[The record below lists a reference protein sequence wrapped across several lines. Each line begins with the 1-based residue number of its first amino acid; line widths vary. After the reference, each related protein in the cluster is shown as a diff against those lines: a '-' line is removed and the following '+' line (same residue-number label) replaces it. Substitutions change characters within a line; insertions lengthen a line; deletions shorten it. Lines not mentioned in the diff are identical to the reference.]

1 MNDKLAS
8 ADLAC
13 WVPAAGPHAD
23 HRLKCRLVEGLDG
36 IPTLEGGFTLRDPRV
51 APKRFARAAK
61 ASPPVIADRIA
72 ITNSRSY
79 PRPIRC
85 SPCPH
90 WLPEPAW
97 VSPTAPGCVTHASS
111 RRADEVKRVCP
122 SGSDPPPALLALGP
136 VGFRLPYN
144 PGGVPKGAPT
154 MPVPELPPP
163 PFWFRLRG

>member
-13 WVPAAGPHAD
+13 WVPAAEPHAE
-23 HRLKCRLVEGLDG
+23 HRLKSRLVEGLDG
-36 IPTLEGGFTLRDPRV
+36 IPALEGGYTLRDPRV
-51 APKRFARAAK
+51 APKRLARAAK
-61 ASPPVIADRIA
+61 ASPPVIANRIA

-97 VSPTAPGCVTHASS
+97 GLPNGPGVRYARIKPPS
-111 RRADEVKRVCP
+111 R
-122 SGSDPPPALLALGP
+122 
-136 VGFRLPYN
+136 
-144 PGGVPKGAPT
+144 
-154 MPVPELPPP
+154 
-163 PFWFRLRG
+163 

>member
-8 ADLAC
+8 ADLAY
-13 WVPAAGPHAD
+13 WVLAAEPHAD
-23 HRLKCRLVEGLDG
+23 HRLKSRLAEGLDG
-36 IPTLEGGFTLRDPRV
+36 IPTLEGGFMLRDPGV

-61 ASPPVIADRIA
+61 ASPPVIANRIA

-97 VSPTAPGCVTHASS
+97 GLPNGPGVRYA
-111 RRADEVKRVCP
+111 RIK
-122 SGSDPPPALLALGP
+122 PPN
-136 VGFRLPYN
+136 R
-144 PGGVPKGAPT
+144 
-154 MPVPELPPP
+154 
-163 PFWFRLRG
+163 